1 MKKTL
6 LLLVSLCLCLLLVG
20 CGNKTDNKVQGK
32 TVAQE
37 KMVVTVLDVGQADA
51 ILLQTEGKN
60 ILVDSGLSDNADKLV
75 AELKK
80 LGVKKVDIL
89 VATHPHADHIGG
101 MNAVLKNFEVGKIY
115 DSGQVT
121 TSKMYQKY

>member
-60 ILVDSGLSDNADKLV
+60 ILVDSGLSDNPD
-75 AELKK
+75 
-80 LGVKKVDIL
+80 
-89 VATHPHADHIGG
+89 
-101 MNAVLKNFEVGKIY
+101 
-115 DSGQVT
+115 
-121 TSKMYQKY
+121 